1 VRDPNMIFRRNRQN
15 KYQKGFTLIETLI
28 VVAISSIV
36 AVIIT
41 SSISQLIMVNSS
53 NKNHMEAIKQVE
65 NALHYINRDVQVAQT
80 IILSTKQSDGSYK
93 QNTTQNFTF
102 DLTQGDNLTLNWV
115 EWSDDKTTIEYTLD
129 TDKDIL
135 YKKTTLKNYLNP
147 DKITD
152 SALARYI
159 TEAKGSWDVNDEG
172 YWVFT
177 LNLTATI
184 GQKSETRIL
193 NTIPRPSH

>member
-1 VRDPNMIFRRNRQN
+1 MIFRQNRQN

-28 VVAISSIV
+28 VVAISSII

-80 IILSTKQSDGSYK
+80 IILSTKQSDGSYE

-115 EWSDDKTTIEYTLD
+115 EWSDNINKIEYTLNSD
-129 TDKDIL
+129 QH
-135 YKKTTLKNYLNP
+135 TLHK
-147 DKITD
+147 KITLTD
-152 SALARYI
+152 HSNQTISDLTLARYI
-159 TEAKGSWDVNDEG
+159 TEAKGSWDVNGEG

-184 GQKSETRIL
+184 GQESETRIL